1 MVYFNITVGVVQ
13 VAQVTI
19 GNMKVRKVGTSLVVT
34 IPKHA
39 AETLGLTE
47 GSLINLIVEPLE
59 IRPRLDPQLRAAME
73 LALDDVEPGLHYL
86 KG

>member
-1 MVYFNITVGVVQ
+1 M
-13 VAQVTI
+13 AQVTI
-19 GNMKVRKVGTSLVVT
+19 GAMKVRKVGTSLVVT
-34 IPKHA
+34 IPKHS
-39 AETLGLTE
+39 AEALGISE

-59 IRPRLDPQLRAAME
+59 VRPRLDPQLRAAME